1 MDQRHSMERAMPDTL
16 PGTQAREAG
25 LQALDGA
32 AAAALASSQ
41 ALAVLALDLDHFKA
55 YQDGAG
61 SGAAAGVLQQ
71 VVVLMRASLPA
82 GTPLVHLGGDEFFAI
97 LPGADIAAAQ
107 AQAEALREAVA
118 QGLAGIASQAPL
130 TVTIG
135 VAASPADKN
144 WSARAL
150 LSLADARMT
159 FAKKRLTP
167 HHNLCWAGTLPSD
180 WYTRLDIDPRRWPS
194 L

>member
-1 MDQRHSMERAMPDTL
+1 MTETL

-25 LQALDGA
+25 MQGLDAA
-32 AAAALASSQ
+32 AAAALAGSQ
-41 ALAVLALDLDHFKA
+41 SLAILTLDLDHFKA

-61 SGAAAGVLQQ
+61 ADAGNAVLQQ
-71 VVVLMRASLPA
+71 LAVLLKAALPPA
-82 GTPLVHLGGDEFFAI
+82 TPLVHLGGDEFFAV
-97 LPGADIAAAQ
+97 LAGADIAAAQ
-107 AQAEALREAVA
+107 TQAEAVREAVA
-118 QGLAGIASQAPL
+118 AGLSRVAAQPPL
-130 TVTIG
+130 TITLG
-135 VAASPADKN
+135 VAASPSDRN

-180 WYTRLDIDPRRWPS
+180 WYTRLDIDPQRWPS